1 MMRFLIPIFLLAT
14 LLQACGFK
22 NEQAHLIIHNANIIT
37 MDPELPEAEAMA
49 IRDGRII
56 ELGPERKILN
66 KYRADQ
72 IVDARKQFVYPGF
85 IDAHCHLLAYGLGLQ
100 EANLTG
106 TSSWDEVLESVKSHA
121 GAYPDGWLV
130 GRGWDQNDWPVQQ
143 YPDRAALD
151 SLFPDRPVLLTRV
164 DGHAALVN
172 AKALDMAGV
181 TPGDTILGGAFEVVE
196 GRLTGILIDKA
207 VDKVSA
213 LVPLAD
219 RSAKEQALMEAQER
233 CFAVGLTTVSIAG
246 LDHRD
251 IALIDSMQEAGALK
265 MRVYAMLSDT
275 QENIDEWLD
284 RGPMVKERLS
294 VRSFKF
300 YADGALGSR
309 GACLIRPYSDQM
321 AQKHVGFLLDSI
333 EHFRNRALQMHNAG
347 FQMNTHCIGDS
358 ANRTILQLYGEVLEG
373 SNDLRWRIEH
383 AQVVHREDIPLF
395 GAYSVIPSVQPTHA
409 TSDMYWAELRLG
421 RNRLRRAYAYK
432 DLLAQNGMLALGTD
446 FPVEGISPIN
456 TFYAATVRK
465 DAEGYPEG
473 GFLPENA
480 LTRDEALMGMTLW
493 AALSNFEEEQK
504 GSLTVGKLADFTV
517 LDRDLREVPDD
528 EILPTGFLQTWI
540 NGEQVWKSE

>member
-1 MMRFLIPIFLLAT
+1 MRFFIFILLLSLLI
-14 LLQACGFK
+14 QSCGFK
-22 NEQAHLIIHNANIIT
+22 NEQADLVLHNATIIT
-37 MDPELPEAEAMA
+37 MDPEAPEAEAMA
-49 IRDGRII
+49 IRDGKII

-66 KYRADQ
+66 KYRAKQ

-85 IDAHCHLLAYGLGLQ
+85 IDAHCHFLAYGLGLQ
-100 EANLTG
+100 EANLIG
-106 TSSWDEVLESVKSHA
+106 TNSWNEVLSRVQAHA
-121 GAYPDGWLV
+121 EMYPDGWLV
-130 GRGWDQNDWPVQQ
+130 GRGWDQNDWDEQQ

-151 SLFPDRPVLLTRV
+151 SLYPDRPVLLTRV

-172 AKALDMAGV
+172 AKALDMAGAQ
-181 TPGDTILGGAFEVVE
+181 PGDTLLGGAFEVID

-207 VDKVSA
+207 VDRVSG
-213 LVPLAD
+213 LIPEAD
-219 RSAKEQALMEAQER
+219 RTTKEQALLEAQQQ
-233 CFAVGLTTVSIAG
+233 CFAVGLTTVDIAG

-251 IALIDSMQEAGALK
+251 IALIDSLQQTGKLK

-275 QENIDEWLD
+275 KANIDEWLN
-284 RGPMVKERLS
+284 RGPMVKDRLT

-309 GACLIRPYSDQM
+309 GACLIRPYSDRM

-358 ANRTILQLYGEVLEG
+358 ANRAILKIYGEVLEG
-373 SNDLRWRIEH
+373 PNDLRWRIEH

-465 DAEGYPEG
+465 DAKGYPEG

-480 LTRDEALMGMTLW
+480 LSREEALMGMTLW

-517 LDRDLREVPDD
+517 LDRDLRTVPDD
-528 EILPTGFLQTWI
+528 QILNTEFRQTWI
-540 NGEQVWKSE
+540 NGELVWQSE